1 MQSAPPV
8 DHIVRIVA
16 CLAVVAGLAGHACGE
31 EKKAPD
37 PEKVFARKDADKDG
51 SLTLEEFKAGMK
63 PEGAEKAAKRFGKLD
78 ANGDGKLSL
87 DEFKAGMKPKA

>member
-1 MQSAPPV
+1 MRFATLP
-8 DHIVRIVA
+8 RLVA
-16 CLAVVAGLAGHACGE
+16 SLAIAAAAVGPACAE

-37 PEKVFARKDADKDG
+37 PEKIFARKDADKDG
-51 SLTLEEFKAGMK
+51 SLTLEEFKAGLK
-63 PEGAEKAAKRFGKLD
+63 PEVAEKADKRFGKLD